1 MRITVVINAPRFSSE
16 ENRTYTFYDRG
27 SAYFFYHNERE
38 RMGNRFMG
46 GCAYDENHMTIL
58 SINTTEFQA
67 QGERKFA
74 LLARAPP
81 IFRIV

>member
-27 SAYFFYHNERE
+27 SAYFFYHKERE

-46 GCAYDENHMTIL
+46 GCAYDENHMNFSVKANGSSL
-58 SINTTEFQA
+58 FWPGPPSIN
-67 QGERKFA
+67 
-74 LLARAPP
+74 
-81 IFRIV
+81 